1 MAKIRFS
8 VAAVAAMTTLLVF
21 TVSIAI
27 FRLRTVAVIW
37 LLMGNTGQ
45 FTSGC
50 DSSTTH
56 NNTLFVLRQLSDLIT
71 LNVLAG
77 SSVLMVMLLV
87 IMVAIFDSG
96 ATITIGR
103 PIAITV
109 SVSILG
115 NPSMDTLGR
124 RMILFVDVR
133 ALFVVTVESDRG
145 SGVQSFTLG
154 VILDDLPVLF
164 DRDIYVAQLDLSLLF
179 LFNLGELLPLDGE
192 NVAVLASGV
201 DIGDNP
207 DIFDISG
214 DNLLEILES

>member
-1 MAKIRFS
+1 
-8 VAAVAAMTTLLVF
+8 
-21 TVSIAI
+21 
-27 FRLRTVAVIW
+27 
-37 LLMGNTGQ
+37 
-45 FTSGC
+45 
-50 DSSTTH
+50 
-56 NNTLFVLRQLSDLIT
+56 
-71 LNVLAG
+71 
-77 SSVLMVMLLV
+77 
-87 IMVAIFDSG
+87 
-96 ATITIGR
+96 
-103 PIAITV
+103 
-109 SVSILG
+109 
-115 NPSMDTLGR
+115 MDTLGR

-133 ALFVVTVESDRG
+133 ALFVVTVESDGG